1 MIGTTVARILLAS
14 FLGGMIGL
22 EREMKGR
29 PAGLKTFSLVCI
41 GASLVMITNEYI
53 SVRLGYGGD
62 IARMPAQIISGIGF
76 LGAGTIMVT
85 GQNRIK
91 GLTTAAALW
100 VTASIGIAVGM
111 GYYCGAIM
119 TVVIVYVT
127 SCIYRVV
134 DAKIVES
141 SRIMRIYIEGTED
154 EILLRL
160 LDYLK
165 ENKIRVGS
173 LVRRPEN
180 MWSEKDTCAIIEIL
194 FPERT
199 NHSQV
204 LEQIQEL
211 KGIIY
216 VEELR
221 S

>member
-1 MIGTTVARILLAS
+1 
-14 FLGGMIGL
+14 
-22 EREMKGR
+22 
-29 PAGLKTFSLVCI
+29 
-41 GASLVMITNEYI
+41 
-53 SVRLGYGGD
+53 
-62 IARMPAQIISGIGF
+62 
-76 LGAGTIMVT
+76 
-85 GQNRIK
+85 
-91 GLTTAAALW
+91 
-100 VTASIGIAVGM
+100 
-111 GYYCGAIM
+111 M